1 MRTSPG
7 GFYEID
13 GRALRALWAE
23 PSGPAAGAGLR
34 SRQDDL
40 WTEASTLIHV
50 HHRMSD
56 DELGLWGA
64 MQRELERIR
73 RTLNGMEDMDRAAP
87 VGPSAVIG
95 PAAVEPAAV
104 EPTAVEPTAVEPTIA
119 LTGREGELKYRL
131 VTTVKRGSASN
142 LPGAWLAYATIED
155 ARTAAAALLREDCVQ
170 RVMIVLD
177 LLPMTFVEW
186 QVR

>member
-13 GRALRALWAE
+13 GTALRALWAE
-23 PSGPAAGAGLR
+23 PTGPAAGAGLR

-95 PAAVEPAAV
+95 PA
-104 EPTAVEPTAVEPTIA
+104 AVEPTAVEPTIA

>member
-1 MRTSPG
+1 
-7 GFYEID
+7 
-13 GRALRALWAE
+13 
-23 PSGPAAGAGLR
+23 
-34 SRQDDL
+34 
-40 WTEASTLIHV
+40 
-50 HHRMSD
+50 MSD

-95 PAAVEPAAV
+95 PA
-104 EPTAVEPTAVEPTIA
+104 AVEPTAVEPTIA